1 MVPDSELVVTRE
13 AFANNSSK
21 YVLNGKTSTFTDVTD
36 VFKAKGVDLDNNRFL
51 ILQARAGLPWV
62 VPAVSPPFENGAALV
77 GLLARAP
84 SPVCWADL
92 RTGRWQQASLLCART
107 GQLTHSFSVHRAR
120 SSR

>member
-62 VPAVSPPFENGAALV
+62 VP
-77 GLLARAP
+77 LL
-84 SPVCWADL
+84 
-92 RTGRWQQASLLCART
+92 
-107 GQLTHSFSVHRAR
+107 
-120 SSR
+120 